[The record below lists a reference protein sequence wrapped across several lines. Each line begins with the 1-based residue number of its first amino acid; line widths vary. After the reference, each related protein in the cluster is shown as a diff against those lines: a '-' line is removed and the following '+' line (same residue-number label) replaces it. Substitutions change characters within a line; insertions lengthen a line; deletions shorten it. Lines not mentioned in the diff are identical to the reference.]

1 MDPMDDPNFISIP
14 PNGNASTR
22 PPVEYPDFILN
33 PLNGNASTRPP
44 VEYPHFIL
52 TPQHENL
59 NTHELPRPN
68 NIPNPIQAII
78 PQQPPETERNYYP
91 CGDLLNAAIT
101 GDWEAALHI
110 LSIRPFLVSY
120 CINENWETPLHVAN
134 KQGNT
139 ALCLAA
145 AAGNVQVAKIMVEK
159 NPQLLV
165 IDSPSQ
171 EIGTPSFFPP
181 LLFQDLKPLFFA
193 SLFGK
198 RDMVT
203 YLYDKSQELAGRY
216 VTYDGWGWII
226 LKCIEA
232 ELYDVAL
239 NILEYHEYALSQF
252 ECESYALQDLARKP
266 CAFDDIK
273 PYAILGIIKSGNLIN
288 WALLFHVKVGPTIKE
303 SEATYLLR
311 KFWRKVVEKPRD
323 YIDNLLKGPKIV
335 LEKPKDNTGD
345 MPQEVEIEKEEVHIS
360 PSQIVGDM
368 PQEVEIEKEE
378 VHIYPS
384 QILSV
389 AAEMGNTKF
398 VVELIREYPDLIWK
412 TNDLGQTIFHIAVSH
427 RREGIYSLLHEI
439 GSLKDLITIM
449 RDIEGKNMLHLV
461 GMNAEKNALED
472 VSGAAFQLQREL
484 LWFKK
489 NNAGKTPRQLFTGS
503 HKDLVSLGEKWMKG
517 TAN

>member
-1 MDPMDDPNFISIP
+1 MDPVDEPNFVLIP
-14 PNGNASTR
+14 PNGNSSSR
-22 PPVEYPDFILN
+22 PPVD
-33 PLNGNASTRPP
+33 
-44 VEYPHFIL
+44 YPHFIL
-52 TPQHENL
+52 TPQHENM

-68 NIPNPIQAII
+68 NIHNPLQAII
-78 PQQPPETERNYYP
+78 PQQQPPETERNYYP
-91 CGDLLNAAIT
+91 CGDLLNDERGRENIDICVPLHEAAIT
-101 GDWEAALHI
+101 GDWEAAIGI
-110 LSIRPFLVSY
+110 LTIRPFLVWY
-120 CINENWETPLHVAN
+120 CINENWETPLHVAAAAQDTKFVENLVHSMEPHLLQLQN

-165 IDSPSQ
+165 LSSHSQ
-171 EIGTPSFFPP
+171 NTGMPP
-181 LLFQDLKPLFFA
+181 GFHPIFYQDLKPLFLA

-203 YLYDKSQELAGRY
+203 YLYDKSQELAGFY
-216 VTYDGWGWII
+216 IAYKGWDWIF

-239 NILEYHEYALSQF
+239 RIWEDHEYALFQF
-252 ECESYALQDLARKP
+252 ECISYALQDLARKP
-266 CAFDDIK
+266 CAFDNIK
-273 PYAILGIIKSGNLIN
+273 PYAILRIIKSVFSV
-288 WALLFHVKVGPTIKE
+288 FHVKVGPAIKE
-303 SEATYLLR
+303 SAATQLLR
-311 KFWRKVVEKPRD
+311 KFWKKVVEKPRD

-335 LEKPKDNTGD
+335 LEKPK
-345 MPQEVEIEKEEVHIS
+345 EKT
-360 PSQIVGDM
+360 GDM

-412 TNDLGQTIFHIAVSH
+412 TNDLGQSIFHIAVSH

-439 GSLKDLITIM
+439 GSLKDLITTM
-449 RDIEGKNMLHLV
+449 RDIEGNNMLHLV
-461 GMNAEKNALED
+461 GMNAEKNSIED
-472 VSGAAFQLQREL
+472 VSGAAFQL
-484 LWFKK
+484 
-489 NNAGKTPRQLFTGS
+489 
-503 HKDLVSLGEKWMKG
+503 
-517 TAN
+517 